1 MFNNSGI
8 NRVFLVGTIEK
19 EPRWHKG
26 STAATSLCFT
36 IATKELINKNNVD
49 VEHIEIHN
57 IKVAGDHPDLA
68 RIELKKGQMLHITG
82 KIQTKMTVD
91 EQQVKRYKT
100 EILAMQM
107 QVLQDVEAQQYQ
119 IQKSA

>member
-19 EPRWHKG
+19 EPRWHKAG
-26 STAATSLCFT
+26 STAPTLCFT
-36 IATKELINKNNVD
+36 MITKEVINKNNVD
-49 VEHIEIHN
+49 VEHLEAHN
-57 IKVAGDHPDLA
+57 IKVAADHPDLA
-68 RIELKKGQMLHITG
+68 RIELKKGQLLHITG

-100 EILAMQM
+100 EILAMQI
-107 QVLQDVEAQQYQ
+107 QVLKAVDVPVYL
-119 IQKSA
+119 